1 MSEREIPRQPALAP
15 YTHDD
20 RLLAAVLRAE
30 IPRFTVYVLPAVAV
44 VLGRGGDPD
53 VELKVGNVTRDG
65 VPVLKRPGGGC
76 AVVLDPGN
84 VIVAVALPLP
94 GLAGIRTA
102 FREISDWV
110 IAGLAS
116 LGVAGV
122 RQRGVSDLALGE
134 RKIGGA
140 CIYRTR
146 GLLYYA
152 TTLLVRPDLDLVD
165 RYLQHPPREPDW
177 RRGRQHRDFMG
188 RLPARVGRRGAD
200 AVAGELQS
208 ALAASR
214 LLDTQIR
221 VLD

>member
-1 MSEREIPRQPALAP
+1 MPIDSPEMTPLDYNLPDSVLFHETGISDSCMVWVPDTVMVVIGNGSSPDKELHLDRITEDGIP
-15 YTHDD
+15 
-20 RLLAAVLRAE
+20 
-30 IPRFTVYVLPAVAV
+30 VY
-44 VLGRGGDPD
+44 R
-53 VELKVGNVTRDG
+53 RSS
-65 VPVLKRPGGGC
+65 GGC

-84 VIVAVALPLP
+84 VLVALGLPLD
-94 GLAGIRTA
+94 GVGGITTA
-102 FREISDWV
+102 FAAISTWLAAVLDACGVPEIRK
-110 IAGLAS
+110 AGT
-116 LGVAGV
+116 
-122 RQRGVSDLALGE
+122 SDLAVGD
-134 RKIGGA
+134 RKIGGS
-140 CIYRTR
+140 CVWRTR